1 MTKEEILSRVEEIKI
16 LSNNESR
23 AHLKE
28 DMLYL
33 DFIKYVA
40 KSKTEFGELAK
51 LVLRTRRYKFF
62 RKC

>member
-1 MTKEEILSRVEEIKI
+1 MTEEEIFKRVDEIKL
-16 LSNNESR
+16 LSNNESI

-33 DFIKYVA
+33 DFIKFVSE
-40 KSKTEFGELAK
+40 SKTELGELAK
-51 LVLRTRRYKFF
+51 LVLKTRRYKFF